1 MDENQSSVI
10 SVDLNLRR
18 KASQVIPRAEQNR
31 PFDSLTQNPFEN
43 FPPLEGNLFS
53 PNFPK

>member
-53 PNFPK
+53 QINPY